1 MKLIITEEDKNHIL
15 NLYNL
20 TEQAMSSPL
29 QTKNS
34 DGSFAVKTNAEKN
47 NKFVPT
53 DENFKVFLGREGK
66 GDINIVKSFAP
77 KPNTFKTQS
86 EWYNQVAINVLSYL
100 EELKIGKGYWW
111 SVKQCGKCKVSIT
124 DTFKKDEDNNQFCGN
139 RELQTNRTWD
149 CEDSLAI
156 LYKTYGTYSIPTLI
170 SNGFIKGKNGI
181 PQYVSKSEE
190 FWNEYKHELMM
201 VGSIGSLLIPL
212 AGPYLSLL
220 FDAADVAM
228 YLQEG
233 DKKMAGLMA
242 VFALIP
248 LGELSKILGKEILPN
263 SVKGLVSRTHKK
275 LPLTKLDKEIVE
287 RIGKNSDV
295 LSRYVSMYGKRAVLY
310 NLLPAEKISLKMW
323 MVLMGK
329 LGKIGYPLTKVG
341 LQIAGVTYG
350 YEQLWKMYHNNPEE
364 YRLVEKKFDKE
375 KPTQQVYNSVEE
387 TSRATTQEEEE
398 QAVKIIIKVADI
410 SDEEVTEFLD
420 GV

>member
-20 TEQAMSSPL
+20 TEQVMSAPT

-47 NKFVPT
+47 NKFIPT
-53 DENFKVFLGREGK
+53 DENWKFFLGREGK
-66 GDINIVKSFAP
+66 GDINIVKNFEP

-86 EWYNQVAINVLSYL
+86 DWYNQVAINVLSYL
-100 EELKIGKGYWW
+100 EQLKIGKGYWW
-111 SVKQCGKCKVSIT
+111 TVKQCGKCKVTVT
-124 DTFKKDEDNNQFCGN
+124 DTFKKDEENNQFCGS
-139 RELQTNRTWD
+139 RELQTNRTWN
-149 CEDSLAI
+149 CEDSLGI
-156 LYKTYGTYSIPTLI
+156 LYQTYGTYSIPTLI
-170 SNGFIKGKNGI
+170 SNGFIKGKYGI
-181 PQYVSKSEE
+181 PQYISKSEQ
-190 FWNEYKHELMM
+190 FWNEYKHEIMM
-201 VGSIGSLLIPL
+201 VGSIGSLFIPL

-248 LGELSKILGKEILPN
+248 LGEISKILGKELLPDT
-263 SVKGLVSRTHKK
+263 VKGLVSRTHKK

-310 NLLPAEKISLKMW
+310 NLLPAEKISLKIW

-364 YRLVEKKFDKE
+364 YRLVENKFDKE
-375 KPTQQVYNSVEE
+375 KPTQQVYNSIEE
-387 TSRATTQEEEE
+387 TSRSTTQEEEE
-398 QAVKIIIKVADI
+398 QAVKIITKVADI
-410 SDEEVTEFLD
+410 SDEEATEFID
-420 GV
+420 GL